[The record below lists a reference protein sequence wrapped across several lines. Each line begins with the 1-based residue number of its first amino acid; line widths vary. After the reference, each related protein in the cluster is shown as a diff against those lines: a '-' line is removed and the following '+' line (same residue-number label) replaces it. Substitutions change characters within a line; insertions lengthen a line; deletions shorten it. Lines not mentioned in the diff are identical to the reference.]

1 MSLAI
6 MLNNDPETIANL
18 EATMDIL
25 TLLSKKDYNM
35 DWNDELIQST
45 IEELSDWFGDIYKI
59 LTDYTLFTQDENGIS
74 ES

>member
-25 TLLSKKDYNM
+25 NLLSKKNYNM
-35 DWNDELIQST
+35 DWNEQSMQST

-59 LTDYTLFTQDENGIS
+59 LTDYTLFTQDENVIS